1 MKKTLFILAF
11 LLFILTS
18 CEKSIEYKP
27 DDKKKIELSVNK
39 MVQSTLKSII
49 ESNLT
54 EQDLINSDTI
64 FKIVQHYDP
73 NVVLIYNQAQR
84 IKSNVVSSEEVTLS
98 DDQIQ
103 IVTKLELMG
112 AEQKFDFSEIRNDIS
127 SLPFNE
133 QELVSVLLAVVEGG
147 VTAID
152 TVINENIDAPLYMKG
167 ANKITKARLTSILC
181 GAATGGLGTIYGMWS
196 GAIVGAYYGT
206 MAGGFIGTGVGIISG
221 AILSAYVCPA
231 ATPIITK

>member
-1 MKKTLFILAF
+1 MKNKLFILAI

-18 CEKSIEYKP
+18 CEKSIEYKT

-54 EQDLINSDTI
+54 EEDLIKGDTI

-73 NVVLIYNQAQR
+73 NVVLIYNQPQR
-84 IKSNVVSSEEVTLS
+84 IKSNTVSGEEATMS
-98 DDQIQ
+98 DSQIQ
-103 IVTKLELMG
+103 IVAKLELMG
-112 AEQKFDFSEIRNDIS
+112 AEQKFDFAEIRNEIS

-133 QELVSVLLAVVEGG
+133 QELMYVLLAVVEGG
-147 VTAID
+147 VAAID
-152 TVINENIDAPLYMKG
+152 TIVNENVEAPLYLKG

-206 MAGGFIGTGVGIISG
+206 LAGGFIGTSVGIISG
-221 AILSAYVCPA
+221 AILSAYICPA
-231 ATPIITK
+231 AIPINNK